1 MSPTGK
7 KEKTKKV
14 ICLLDGEQ
22 AKSCPPPPD
31 ANLPLCEEHITELN
45 TKLRFTIA
53 DFIRSNFM
61 EKREESAVFNQKNGS
76 VYSLN
81 ATGTFIFKMMLAGK
95 DFCTILADS
104 CDVFAIDNIKE
115 VILDYR
121 QFLDELHNAGLIKA
135 ADEH

>member
-1 MSPTGK
+1 MSPKGK
-7 KEKTKKV
+7 KKKSKKV
-14 ICLLDGEQ
+14 ICLLNGGQ
-22 AKSCPPPPD
+22 ANSCPPPMD
-31 ANLPLCEEHITELN
+31 AHLPLCGEHITELN
-45 TKLRFTIA
+45 TKLRFTID

-61 EKREESAVFNQKNGS
+61 EKRDESLVFNQKTGS

-81 ATGTFIFKMMLAGK
+81 VTGTFIFKRALAGK

-104 CDVFAIDNIKE
+104 CDVFVIDDIKE